1 MKKVLFLS
9 LVVLASYAT
18 LVLLSGCSE
27 DAGPA
32 QVDRFDAQAQPLR
45 PVAAEVKPVSIPAD
59 PNLPT
64 IVIVVEDFVMA
75 ASGVTSGNGMQSTPT
90 FISSGGLG
98 APAVINVPNYNS
110 QVINPGQQ
118 IGPGVS
124 AQLISALSR
133 VGNVKVYDYT
143 TYKNDPQKIIAN
155 IKPGELGPYVIKG
168 TVTEFAETADSS
180 SQGESKGPNPGT
192 MLIPYVG
199 GIIYTVDALKG
210 RKSVTET
217 RHTGMVGL
225 DVRVVNTNGQI
236 VSSFTSEGTFTTLS
250 MTVTQTKGGKTTTSS
265 DYAAS
270 ALGQAQIMALNKVV
284 LKIHETVICQK
295 TVLAQG

>member
-1 MKKVLFLS
+1 MRKTLTLS
-9 LVVLASYAT
+9 VVILLVVWIT
-18 LVLLSGCSE
+18 GCGE

-32 QVDRFDAQAQPLR
+32 HVDRYSANAQSLR
-45 PVAAEVKPVSIPAD
+45 PVAAEIKSVSIPTD
-59 PNLPT
+59 PSLPT
-64 IVIVVEDFVMA
+64 IVLIVEDFVMA

-90 FISSGGLG
+90 FISPGGLG
-98 APAVINVPNYNS
+98 GPAVINVPNYNS

-133 VGNVKVYDYT
+133 VGNVIVYDYV
-143 TYKNDPQKIIAN
+143 TYKNEPQKIVAN
-155 IKPGELGPYVIKG
+155 MKPSELGPYVIKG
-168 TVTEFAETADSS
+168 TVTEFAETSDSS

-192 MLIPYVG
+192 MMIPYAG
-199 GIIYTVDALKG
+199 PIIYTIDVLKG
-210 RKSVTET
+210 RKSTMET

-225 DVRVVNTNGQI
+225 DVRIINPANGQI
-236 VSSFTSEGTFTTLS
+236 VSSFTSEGTFTTVS

-270 ALGQAQIMALNKVV
+270 ALGQAQIAALNKTVTQ
-284 LKIHETVICQK
+284 IHGALVRQP
-295 TVLAQG
+295 VLAQR